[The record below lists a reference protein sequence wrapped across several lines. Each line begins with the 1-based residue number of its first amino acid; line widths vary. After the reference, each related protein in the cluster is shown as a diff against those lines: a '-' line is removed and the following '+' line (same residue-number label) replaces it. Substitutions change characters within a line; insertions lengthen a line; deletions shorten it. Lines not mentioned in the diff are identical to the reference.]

1 MTHYICTGGCR
12 GRAMTA
18 GVCTSENCPKRG
30 SPLAACECSDG
41 AHEGKQ
47 IAGVEDGKQG
57 GPGSAHDDAPVERE
71 RENPKTGE

>member
-30 SPLAACECSDG
+30 SPLAACKCSLG

-47 IAGVEDGKQG
+47 IAKVGDGS
-57 GPGSAHDDAPVERE
+57 GSAHDDAPVERE